1 MNGKLT
7 LIAMMIAGTT
17 VGVAHAQTT
26 ADTALNTANWASIKA
41 DDAHHAIMGL
51 QTEVDKNTTDIAENQ
66 TAVETAQTTATHAT
80 NNATAALKNTIAL
93 AGRATSD
100 EGKIADAQSTANTA
114 IDKANHAQQSADHAN
129 VNANQALKNTFNLS
143 SHIAVNEQGIK
154 ANATAIEQTQST
166 VTGIQKQ
173 EAIQNGSRVQGMIAA
188 KHNSEQANTQ
198 QQVKNIVSSVSIQ
211 PDHSTQITANR
222 EGVAKNAAGVQKL
235 TKQQRID
242 SVYYGE
248 QIQNLA
254 TNTNSAIRSTQ
265 SRVSDN
271 TASIN
276 KLNSNFSNLKSTV
289 DDNRKE
295 ANAGIAGATAIASMP
310 QVKSGDS
317 FMVSAG
323 AGTFNSESAVAVGA
337 SFNAGDHTVIKA
349 GVSADTQSDFGA
361 GVGVGFSY

>member
-93 AGRATSD
+93 ADRATSD

-265 SRVSDN
+265 S
-271 TASIN
+271 
-276 KLNSNFSNLKSTV
+276 
-289 DDNRKE
+289 
-295 ANAGIAGATAIASMP
+295 
-310 QVKSGDS
+310 
-317 FMVSAG
+317 
-323 AGTFNSESAVAVGA
+323 
-337 SFNAGDHTVIKA
+337 
-349 GVSADTQSDFGA
+349 
-361 GVGVGFSY
+361 